1 MKKLIVITGIIL
13 IGYLLLITVV
23 SQPAQ
28 APAAASAQAERLTAE
43 KAYKIAD
50 YEGRVAVFHNGDLY
64 LKTQTMLSS
73 LPKSDR
79 NRIEKGIEFDSL
91 KELKTLLQ
99 DYCS

>member
-13 IGYLLLITVV
+13 ITYLLLMTYV

-28 APAAASAQAERLTAE
+28 APVVSVQAEQVATE
-43 KAYKIAD
+43 KEYKIGD
-50 YEGRVAVFHNGDLY
+50 YEGRVAVFRGGRLY

-79 NRIEKGIEFDSL
+79 NRIENGIEFDSL